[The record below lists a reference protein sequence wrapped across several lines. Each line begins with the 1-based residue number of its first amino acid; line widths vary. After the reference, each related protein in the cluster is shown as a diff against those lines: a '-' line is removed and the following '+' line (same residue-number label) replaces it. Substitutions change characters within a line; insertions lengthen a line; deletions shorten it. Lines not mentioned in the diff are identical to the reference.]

1 MIPRRFWGLFDLAI
15 MALAFWLA
23 YVLLPWF
30 HPLFEEGGLLRF
42 GWADVLSVPKIVE
55 HDWPSL
61 PELSLIYLAVAPA
74 SLFVLDAFGAYRPIL
89 SQRSSRIVLA
99 GLVAP
104 LPGLSLMALLVFG
117 LRSGFG
123 NRLFAFSFIVLSGL
137 LLGAY
142 RLVLRSVCTSRAHR
156 GYGVQNKLLIGSRRC
171 LARVIEQRPAFGNGY
186 RICGYLDVDGDGA
199 VPCPVPAQGLASPAF
214 GSNGGNGNGP
224 ESEISCG
231 KVGMESVKRLGSVGS
246 LGDLLVS
253 QPIHEVVAVVSAE
266 PGEPQGWSNA
276 VVSCCDQLG
285 VTLSIV
291 PYDIVFR
298 EKKALRLMRPSEEF
312 PLAGMVLKP
321 VYAGAEALFAKRIFD
336 FAAASL
342 LLVLLSPVLALIA
355 LAIKLSAPKQ
365 PVIYPWRVIGQS
377 GEPFTS
383 YKFRT
388 MVPNAD
394 ALKVQLL
401 DRNEMKG
408 PVFKI
413 TDDPRVTPVGRFLRK
428 FSLDELPQL
437 WTVVKGD
444 LSLVGPRPAGP
455 HELKRYEFWHKR
467 KLSIKPGMTCLWQVS
482 GRNAVNDFDDWV
494 RMDIEYIEH
503 WSFWLDLKIL
513 FRTAWVVVAGTGK

>member
-1 MIPRRFWGLFDLAI
+1 MIPRRFWWLFDLLA

-23 YVLLPWF
+23 YELVPWL
-30 HPLFEEGGLLRF
+30 HPLFKEGGPLRF
-42 GWADVLSVPKIVE
+42 GWLDEVGAPKAFE
-55 HDWPSL
+55 HPWPGAQQL
-61 PELSLIYLAVAPA
+61 IPIYLMVAPV
-74 SLFVLDAFGAYRPIL
+74 SLFALEALGACRPIL
-89 SQRSSRIVLA
+89 DQGRGRIILTC
-99 GLVAP
+99 LLAP
-104 LPGLSLMALLVFG
+104 LPGLCMMALVFFG
-117 LRSGFG
+117 LHTTYG
-123 NRLFAFSFIVLSGL
+123 NRLFAFSFVVLSGVL
-137 LLGAY
+137 LAAY
-142 RLVLRSVCTSRAHR
+142 RLVLRSVCTSRARR
-156 GYGVQNKLLIGSRRC
+156 GHGVQNKLLIGSRSC
-171 LARVIEQRPAFGNGY
+171 LARVIEQLRASGAGHRLY
-186 RICGYLDVDGDGA
+186 GYLDLSGDGA
-199 VPCPVPAQGLASPAF
+199 VPCPVPAQDPANPAF
-214 GSNGGNGNGP
+214 GPNGGNGSRP

-231 KVGMESVKRLGSVGS
+231 QGGIGSVKRLGSVGS
-246 LGDLLVS
+246 LGDLLMS

-266 PGEPQGWSNA
+266 PGEPQGWSKA

-298 EKKALRLMRPSEEF
+298 EKEALRLMRPSEEF

-321 VYAGAEALFAKRIFD
+321 VYAGAEALFVKRMFD
-336 FAAASL
+336 FAAASIL
-342 LLVLLSPVLALIA
+342 LLLLSPLLALIA
-355 LAIKLSAPKQ
+355 LAIKLSEPRQ
-365 PVIYPWRVIGQS
+365 PVLYPWRVIGQN
-377 GEPFTS
+377 GEPLKS

-394 ALKVQLL
+394 ALKAQLM

-455 HELKRYEFWHKR
+455 QELKRYEFWHKR

-494 RMDIEYIEH
+494 RMDIEYIEN

>member
-1 MIPRRFWGLFDLAI
+1 MIPRRFWGLFDLAV

-23 YVLLPWF
+23 YVLLPWVR
-30 HPLFEEGGLLRF
+30 PLFEEGGLLRF
-42 GWADVLSVPKIVE
+42 GWADVLSVPQIIE
-55 HDWPSL
+55 RDWPRLS
-61 PELSLIYLAVAPA
+61 ELSLIYLAVAPP
-74 SLFVLDAFGAYRPIL
+74 SLFVLDALGAYRPIL
-89 SQRSSRIVLA
+89 NQRSSRIVLT

-104 LPGLSLMALLVFG
+104 LPGLSLMGLLLFSFH
-117 LRSGFG
+117 SGYG
-123 NRLFAFSFIVLSGL
+123 NRLFIFSFIVLSGL

-142 RLVLRSVCTSRAHR
+142 RLIMRSVCSSRAHR
-156 GYGVQNKLLIGSRRC
+156 GYGVQNKLFIGSKRC
-171 LARVIEQRPAFGNGY
+171 LSRVIEQLPAFGNGY
-186 RICGYLDVDGDGA
+186 RIYGYLDLGGDGA
-199 VPCPVPAQGLASPAF
+199 VPCPVPGQAPASAAF
-214 GSNGGNGNGP
+214 GPNGGNGSGP

-231 KVGMESVKRLGSVGS
+231 QGGRGSVKRLGSVGS
-246 LGDLLVS
+246 LGDLLIS
-253 QPIHEVVAVVSAE
+253 EPIHEVVAVVSAE
-266 PGEPQGWSNA
+266 AGEPQGWSNA

-298 EKKALRLMRPSEEF
+298 EKKALRLVRPSEEF

-321 VYAGAEALFAKRIFD
+321 AYAGAEALFAKRIFD
-336 FAAASL
+336 FAAASI
-342 LLVLLSPVLALIA
+342 LLVLLSPVLALVA
-355 LAIKLSAPKQ
+355 LAIKLLEPKQ
-365 PVIYPWRVIGQS
+365 PVIYPWRVIGQN

-394 ALKVQLL
+394 ALKAQLL

-413 TDDPRVTPVGRFLRK
+413 TDDPRVTPVGRVLRK

-437 WTVVKGD
+437 WSVVKGD
-444 LSLVGPRPAGP
+444 MSLVGPRPAGP

-467 KLSIKPGMTCLWQVS
+467 KLSIRPGMTCLWQVK
-482 GRNAVNDFDDWV
+482 GRNAVNDFDEWV

-513 FRTAWVVVAGTGK
+513 LRTAWVVVAGTGK